1 MIKTLSI
8 AASVLTLATTVLGGC
23 ETISY
28 TTCADNI
35 VHWYNPTNG
44 EVCDPLDCGGGRA
57 PVKYDVPCC
66 AAYRGTEPCVSTTS
80 TLSCW
85 KPSSVLAS
93 STAASTSA
101 EATEATVTE
110 TAIISTSTGAA
121 KTSESDPGSSTAP
134 MTTTAPTTSNAATT
148 SKSEESSSG
157 SVASSESASPSDS
170 AATSSSAAPVST
182 NIAGGFVGSLKAV
195 AGAAIGAIVLV

>member
-1 MIKTLSI
+1 MINTLSI
-8 AASVLTLATTVLGGC
+8 TASLLTLATTVLGSC

-35 VHWYNPTNG
+35 VHWYDPTNG

-66 AAYRGTEPCVSTTS
+66 AAYTGTEPCVSTTS

-93 STAASTSA
+93 TTAASTPA

-110 TAIISTSTGAA
+110 TAVTSTSTGAA
-121 KTSESDPGSSTAP
+121 KTSENGSSSTAP
-134 MTTTAPTTSNAATT
+134 LTTSAPTTSNAATM
-148 SKSEESSSG
+148 SKSEESNSG
-157 SVASSESASPSDS
+157 SVASSESATPKDS

-182 NIAGGFVGSLKAV
+182 NMAGGFVGSLKVV
-195 AGAAIGAIVLV
+195 AGAAIGALVLV